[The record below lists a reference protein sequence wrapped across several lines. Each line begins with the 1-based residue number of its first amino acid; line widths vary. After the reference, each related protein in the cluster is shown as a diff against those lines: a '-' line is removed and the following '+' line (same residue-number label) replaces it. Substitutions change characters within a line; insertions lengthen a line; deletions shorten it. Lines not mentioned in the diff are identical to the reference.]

1 MPLICLGGK
10 KMNKLFFQQR
20 KCLAIVLAIEILVLG
35 TLVSCTF
42 LRPEFPY
49 YRYIAI
55 GLACLFTIIDYI
67 LAISFNVLFRRNK
80 GRSEMKAGSILG
92 TDINEAYNFGQIG
105 LAVCDHNNT
114 VLWINDFLG
123 SRFTDLVDEN
133 IFKVFP
139 KLEMFA
145 DPKYERGN
153 EHPRIQRDNRTY
165 EVELIPEA
173 RLFIFRDITDFAN
186 IYTYN
191 QKQSPVIGYIAIDNY
206 YDVQMHVN
214 DDTKFIEMQNA
225 VHSMITEFATQ
236 INAMLRKLKDDR
248 YFFITTKENYE
259 KIYQDKFPLVSQVAK
274 RYPHGFT
281 LSIGVALGFPDYA
294 KLSSMASS
302 ALDVALSRGG
312 DQTVVDNHGQP
323 LQFFGGKTDLL
334 PSRNRVK
341 TRILSNSFITIL
353 KNYRNVI
360 VMGHQTADFDAMG
373 SALGVK
379 AICDSVNVPCRICF
393 EDQLVEDKCR
403 RAIELEFEEDEI
415 EETFVNMREI
425 DSLIHE
431 KTLLV
436 LVDHSNP
443 KISIFAD
450 YVSKFDNIAVI
461 DHHRPGAVVVNSP
474 VFEDVDTS
482 ASSASEILTS
492 LISYNP
498 NLIQVD
504 ERTATFLLT
513 GISLDTQSF
522 REHATNSTFEAAAQL
537 KLWSADSIKVV
548 DFLKEE
554 FEEYRQKIAILDN
567 SEVPYSDV
575 FVSVSDDDD
584 IVSEITLSRVADE
597 AISVRGISV
606 SFCIGRITP
615 HRIKVSARSDG
626 SVNCGTLMEK
636 LHGGGRFTMAATT
649 VDNTTVEE
657 VKKKLLEVI
666 KEYLDDARIHD
677 VSKK

>member
-1 MPLICLGGK
+1 
-10 KMNKLFFQQR
+10 MNKLFSKQR
-20 KCLAIVLAIEILVLG
+20 KSLAIVLSIEVVILA
-35 TLVSCTF
+35 TF
-42 LRPEFPY
+42 VAVTFICPEFLY
-49 YRYIAI
+49 FRYIAI
-55 GLACLFTIIDYI
+55 GIACLFCLVDYF
-67 LAISFNVLFRRNK
+67 LALGFNVLFRRHK
-80 GRSEMKAGSILG
+80 GLTEMKAGSIIG

-114 VLWINDFLG
+114 VLWINDFLA
-123 SRFTDLVDEN
+123 SRFNDLVDEN
-133 IFKVFP
+133 IFEVFP
-139 KLEMFA
+139 KLNMFA
-145 DPKYERGN
+145 DPNYQRGSD
-153 EHPRIQRDNRTY
+153 HPRVLRDNRTY
-165 EVELIPEA
+165 EVEFIPEA

-186 IYTYN
+186 IYNYN

-206 YDVQMHVN
+206 YDVQMNVN
-214 DDTKFIEMQNA
+214 DDTKFVEMQNA
-225 VHSMITEFATQ
+225 VHDMITDFATK

-259 KIYQDKFPLVSQVAK
+259 KVYNEKFSIVSQVAK
-274 RYPHGFT
+274 RYSHGFT

-294 KLSSMASS
+294 KLASMASS

-353 KNYRNVI
+353 KNYRNVV

-379 AICDSVNVPCRICF
+379 ALCDSVNVPCRICF

-403 RAIELEFEEDEI
+403 RAIELEFEEEEI
-415 EETFVNMREI
+415 QKTFVTMKEL
-425 DSLIHE
+425 DSLIHD

-436 LVDHSNP
+436 LIDHSNP

-450 YVSKFDNIAVI
+450 YVNKFDNIAVI
-461 DHHRPGAVVVNSP
+461 DHHRPGAFVVNSP

-498 NLIQVD
+498 NQIYVD

-513 GISLDTQSF
+513 GISLDTHSF
-522 REHATNSTFEAAAQL
+522 REHAVNSTFEAAAQL
-537 KLWSADSIKVV
+537 KLWNADSIKVV

-567 SEVPYSDV
+567 SEVPFSDV
-575 FVSVSDDDD
+575 FVSVSDDND

-597 AISVRGISV
+597 AISVRGISI

-626 SVNCGTLMEK
+626 TVNCGTLMEK
-636 LHGGGRFTMAATT
+636 MHGGGRFTMAATT
-649 VDNTTVEE
+649 LDDMTVME
-657 VKKKLLEVI
+657 VKKLLLEVI
-666 KEYLDDARIHD
+666 KDYIDDARIHEA
-677 VSKK
+677 VQK